1 MSYYF
6 WYLCTFSTL
15 TPLVTVIPRSEAG
28 AAMVPVSWTEMQ
40 CPISTSKEGRKVLAY
55 ISNARHDNK
64 MAAVLVLC
72 YARFFAVAKS
82 LNERTQFSRW
92 PRWCRSSWPGRRC
105 LESWWNEAFNKLFP
119 KHFPCIPFF
128 STNIEW
134 RAQKVVST
142 SDQADHDKWM
152 DDFASF

>member
-1 MSYYF
+1 M
-6 WYLCTFSTL
+6 
-15 TPLVTVIPRSEAG
+15 IPRSEAG

-40 CPISTSKEGRKVLAY
+40 CPISTSKEGRKVLAC

-92 PRWCRSSWPGRRC
+92 PR
-105 LESWWNEAFNKLFP
+105 
-119 KHFPCIPFF
+119 
-128 STNIEW
+128 
-134 RAQKVVST
+134 
-142 SDQADHDKWM
+142 
-152 DDFASF
+152 